1 MLYAATITATAT
13 VTNPFPAPPAGKK
26 AVAVSGTFTLNAG
39 DKVDKIE
46 ASFYTK
52 NAMGN
57 LKFEGSV
64 NDPNWTKAAY
74 NTSEFVAT
82 AGTTYIVITD
92 IYVNSNKA
100 SAGQG
105 ITTITP

>member
-74 NTSEFVAT
+74 NTSEF
-82 AGTTYIVITD
+82 GTCI
-92 IYVNSNKA
+92 
-100 SAGQG
+100 AGQLLE
-105 ITTITP
+105 ITAFSQHHRL

>member
-46 ASFYTK
+46 ASFYMK
-52 NAMGN
+52 DAMGN

-64 NDPNWTKAAY
+64 NDPNWAKAAY

-82 AGTTYIVITD
+82 AGTTYTVITD
-92 IYVNSNKA
+92 I
-100 SAGQG
+100 
-105 ITTITP
+105 